1 MGLLAATAGVRVPAV
16 LAVRSFGNG
25 AGLLVQQRVRGR
37 DLTDLGGERV
47 DRARLAAIWQQAAAL
62 RTARIAHCDLVLESV
77 MVDEQGQIWLVDF
90 DRAEAAAT
98 GQLLDRDLT
107 SLLAALDGVADATL
121 VRATADQVL
130 GPDTVARTL
139 PQAAAT
145 PTAPAHAAPGS

>member
-1 MGLLAATAGVRVPAV
+1 
-16 LAVRSFGNG
+16 
-25 AGLLVQQRVRGR
+25 
-37 DLTDLGGERV
+37 
-47 DRARLAAIWQQAAAL
+47 
-62 RTARIAHCDLVLESV
+62 
-77 MVDEQGQIWLVDF
+77 MVDQQGQIWLVDF

-130 GPDTVARTL
+130 GPDTVARML

-145 PTAPAHAAPGS
+145 PTAPAHAARGS